1 MAINNFNVGVGT
13 TSQLTRY
20 RYVATGGETS
30 VSGTDADGKT
40 LSYTVGLEQVF
51 LNGVNL
57 VRGQDYTATNG
68 TSVGSLTALVAS
80 DVVEVFAF
88 VPFNIANALTVSTV
102 DAKGDLLVGTGAD
115 AVGRLAVGSTKG
127 QLLSVDSS
135 TASGLAWINPGMTL
149 ISTTTIGSAV
159 NSVIV
164 SSCFSATYENYRL
177 VINNGTA
184 VSGDNVA
191 FNFKLRTGATSSS
204 TGYYGVGANAG
215 TGSLATFNQANTT
228 SFQVAAYDDTSP
240 TLNASIID
248 LFQPFTATATKIF
261 STSTGTDS
269 TATAV
274 RGFNLQG
281 YHNVTTSYESIEFI
295 ITSGTITGGTIR
307 VYGYNN

>member
-30 VSGTDADGKT
+30 VSGSDADGKT

-115 AVGRLAVGSTKG
+115 AVGRLAVGSTDG
-127 QLLSVDSS
+127 QLLSV
-135 TASGLAWINPGMTL
+135 ASGETSGLKWANGGMTL
-149 ISTTTIGSAV
+149 ISTASFSGATSHSFGSDASPIFTSTYRNYKIILDNLNSATSDQNISFRLRANTTDLTTTVYEWEQLTATSTTVAGARNSTQSSFRIGTIGSDAT
-159 NSVIV
+159 NKSGIV
-164 SSCFSATYENYRL
+164 VEVLNPQTSTQCNILA
-177 VINNGTA
+177 NNMYIET
-184 VSGDNVA
+184 
-191 FNFKLRTGATSSS
+191 T
-204 TGYYGVGANAG
+204 VGARVGNFF
-215 TGSLATFNQANTT
+215 GSI
-228 SFQVAAYDDTSP
+228 V
-240 TLNASIID
+240 
-248 LFQPFTATATKIF
+248 K
-261 STSTGTDS
+261 S
-269 TATAV
+269 TAYN
-274 RGFNLQG
+274 GFTIFASTN
-281 YHNVTTSYESIEFI
+281 I
-295 ITSGTITGGTIR
+295 SGTVSI
-307 VYGYNN
+307 YGYNI

>member
-115 AVGRLAVGSTKG
+115 AVGRLAVGTDG
-127 QLLSVDSS
+127 QLLSAASGETSGLKWANGGLTLIKTETFSASAAVNVNDVFSS
-135 TASGLAWINPGMTL
+135 TYTNYKILLRLSAA
-149 ISTTTIGSAV
+149 STTTNVFFRLRVAGADSTAGNYYYAANYFNSAGTNTPV
-159 NSVIV
+159 NAGGVTQWNLFQTATTAASHIDI
-164 SSCFSATYENYRL
+164 SICAPFATNKTSASGTTSATN
-177 VINNGTA
+177 
-184 VSGDNVA
+184 
-191 FNFKLRTGATSSS
+191 ATQVF
-204 TGYYGVGANAG
+204 GGGWMG
-215 TGSLATFNQANTT
+215 LFDLTT
-228 SFQVAAYDDTSP
+228 SFTGF
-240 TLNASIID
+240 SIIGESGN
-248 LFQPFTATATKIF
+248 L
-261 STSTGTDS
+261 TGTIQ
-269 TATAV
+269 V
-274 RGFNLQG
+274 FGVNQ
-281 YHNVTTSYESIEFI
+281 
-295 ITSGTITGGTIR
+295 
-307 VYGYNN
+307 

>member
-30 VSGTDADGKT
+30 VSGSDADGKT

-115 AVGRLAVGSTKG
+115 AVGRLAVGTDG
-127 QLLSVDSS
+127 QLLSAASGETSGLKWANGGLTLIKTDSFSAVSSVNVDS
-135 TASGLAWINPGMTL
+135 
-149 ISTTTIGSAV
+149 V
-159 NSVIV
+159 
-164 SSCFSATYENYRL
+164 FSATYDNYRVL
-177 VINNGTA
+177 CNITNASADCVIYLKLRAGTDSSAGYYTGAGFGNTANAQGGTA
-184 VSGDNVA
+184 QSNSGNGWQMSEAD
-191 FNFKLRTGATSSS
+191 
-204 TGYYGVGANAG
+204 
-215 TGSLATFNQANTT
+215 
-228 SFQVAAYDDTSP
+228 
-240 TLNASIID
+240 
-248 LFQPFTATATKIF
+248 TATASNHLSGF
-261 STSTGTDS
+261 SIDIKLPFASLYTVQSYFGNSVTGAGAIYTNYGGGVHGVAASYNGFTVVASSGNITGTYS
-269 TATAV
+269 
-274 RGFNLQG
+274 
-281 YHNVTTSYESIEFI
+281 
-295 ITSGTITGGTIR
+295 
-307 VYGYNN
+307 VYGYNK

>member
-68 TSVGSLTALVAS
+68 TSVGNLTALVAS

-115 AVGRLAVGSTKG
+115 TVGRLAVGTNNAILTAASGETTGLKWNVPDSFELINTG
-127 QLLSVDSS
+127 GTALTAAATITVNVSGKSKYLVRVDAASAANASSLLSVVINADTGGSSYSGSWLLREGTAMYNEQGAKAELFLGRMGSNSAGNNFSLHALIFGANS
-135 TASGLAWINPGMTL
+135 TAPKPF
-149 ISTTTIGSAV
+149 V
-159 NSVIV
+159 
-164 SSCFSATYENYRL
+164 
-177 VINNGTA
+177 
-184 VSGDNVA
+184 
-191 FNFKLRTGATSSS
+191 
-204 TGYYGVGANAG
+204 G
-215 TGSLATFNQANTT
+215 TGFG
-228 SFQVAAYDDTSP
+228 D
-240 TLNASIID
+240 
-248 LFQPFTATATKIF
+248 
-261 STSTGTDS
+261 GTDS
-269 TATAV
+269 
-274 RGFNLQG
+274 RG
-281 YHNVTTSYESIEFI
+281 YNVTGIYTGTSAV
-295 ITSGTITGGTIR
+295 TSLAVKSSSGNFDGGTVY
-307 VYGYNN
+307 VYGAI

>member
-80 DVVEVFAF
+80 DVVEVFAY

-115 AVGRLAVGSTKG
+115 AVGRLAVGTNG
-127 QLLSVDSS
+127 QLLSA
-135 TASGLAWINPGMTL
+135 ASGETSGLKWANPGLTL
-149 ISTTTIGSAV
+149 IKTQSFSAV
-159 NSVIV
+159 ASSSVDDV
-164 SSCFSATYENYRL
+164 FSATYDNYRFIL
-177 VINNGTA
+177 DITDLTSDAIVYMKLRVSATDNSTNYYTMLNGITSTAGAFTEANNA
-184 VSGDNVA
+184 VTTGLFLTSGDAGTDNIYGY
-191 FNFKLRTGATSSS
+191 TGDLLKPFLAVNTKVVGISHSSTTLGTPASISGAGLHFVATSY
-204 TGYYGVGANAG
+204 TGINLIASAG
-215 TGSLATFNQANTT
+215 NMTGS
-228 SFQVAAYDDTSP
+228 
-240 TLNASIID
+240 I
-248 LFQPFTATATKIF
+248 KI
-261 STSTGTDS
+261 
-269 TATAV
+269 
-274 RGFNLQG
+274 
-281 YHNVTTSYESIEFI
+281 
-295 ITSGTITGGTIR
+295 
-307 VYGYNN
+307 YGYNN

>member
-115 AVGRLAVGSTKG
+115 TVGRLAVGTNN
-127 QLLSVDSS
+127 QLLAADSS
-135 TASGLAWINPGMTL
+135 TGSGLKWANPGMTL
-149 ISTTTIGSAV
+149 I
-159 NSVIV
+159 
-164 SSCFSATYENYRL
+164 
-177 VINNGTA
+177 
-184 VSGDNVA
+184 
-191 FNFKLRTGATSSS
+191 
-204 TGYYGVGANAG
+204 
-215 TGSLATFNQANTT
+215 NTT
-228 SFQVAAYDDTSP
+228 SFTSVSSVSVP
-240 TLNASIID
+240 DNT
-248 LFQPFTATATKIF
+248 FTATYNNYFALYVASFGTVASTTLRLRAAGSDLSSALYRYAHHYVATNADHALDTGNTQTSGRITSSNMNRHSVQINFFNPFLTAKTQFDVQAGGGRDATVFSFAQYGSNEYDATTSADAFTLIF
-261 STSTGTDS
+261 SQTGTGVVS
-269 TATAV
+269 V
-274 RGFNLQG
+274 YGFNK
-281 YHNVTTSYESIEFI
+281 
-295 ITSGTITGGTIR
+295 
-307 VYGYNN
+307 

>member
-115 AVGRLAVGSTKG
+115 AVGRLVAGT
-127 QLLSVDSS
+127 DSKYLVANS
-135 TASGLAWINPGMTL
+135 AETSGLKWTSPGNFELINTG
-149 ISTTTIGSAV
+149 
-159 NSVIV
+159 
-164 SSCFSATYENYRL
+164 
-177 VINNGTA
+177 GT
-184 VSGDNVA
+184 S
-191 FNFKLRTGATSSS
+191 LTGATTITVSGISNKNFLHIVITSASAGASAGYTLRFNGDSGSNYNYTNMGWYSGAVDSNARRGYSYVYLGSQGTSAANEFAAEVTVLGANTAGFKPLFYGTSGTGTNSSFYAGS
-204 TGYYGVGANAG
+204 GGYYGTSAISSVSIISGVGNFDAG
-215 TGSLATFNQANTT
+215 TI
-228 SFQVAAYDDTSP
+228 Y
-240 TLNASIID
+240 
-248 LFQPFTATATKIF
+248 
-261 STSTGTDS
+261 
-269 TATAV
+269 
-274 RGFNLQG
+274 
-281 YHNVTTSYESIEFI
+281 
-295 ITSGTITGGTIR
+295 
-307 VYGYNN
+307 VYGAI